1 MLDRK
6 IAQKQEEV
14 KELQALAE
22 GTSSGLSATG
32 RVQSTQE
39 ADRTGRIVARY
50 VDLERDIQWMLF
62 EYCKKRNEI
71 IDTIHQLKDRRFV
84 ELLHLKYVKY
94 MRLEEVACTMKKTNG
109 QPYSFRQIMR
119 LHGEA
124 LRALEKVIEEYSE

>member
-1 MLDRK
+1 
-6 IAQKQEEV
+6 
-14 KELQALAE
+14 
-22 GTSSGLSATG
+22 
-32 RVQSTQE
+32 
-39 ADRTGRIVARY
+39 
-50 VDLERDIQWMLF
+50 MLF